1 MGQRADAVPG
11 YSGGGNLRGGGGGVA
26 LACPGL
32 PRAGGRLGAM
42 EGAAGRGG
50 RHDGE
55 AQVAGGEAG
64 EQGREG
70 AKCAGNGV
78 ELRGDGAAE
87 EAGAGGP

>member
-1 MGQRADAVPG
+1 M
-11 YSGGGNLRGGGGGVA
+11 RGGGVGAA

-32 PRAGGRLGAM
+32 PRAGGRPGAM

-55 AQVAGGEAG
+55 GQVAGGEAG
-64 EQGREG
+64 EQDREG
-70 AKCAGNGV
+70 AKCAGDGV
-78 ELRGDGAAE
+78 ELRDDGAAE